1 MTASNKSA
9 MQRSLEFHPFR
20 GRGLGDATIQLLLD
34 RGLSLPE
41 ELLFMDAERVK
52 AIVGIDDAA
61 FAEIEAYQDKI
72 AQAGGTEN
80 AAPPVSL
87 VLSDD

>member
-1 MTASNKSA
+1 

-20 GRGLGDATIQLLLD
+20 GRGLSDPTIQMLLD
-34 RGLSLPE
+34 HGLTLPE
-41 ELLFMDAERVK
+41 ELLFMDANRVR
-52 AIVGIDDAA
+52 AIEGIDDAA

-80 AAPPVSL
+80 AAPPVNL